1 MSTDEV
7 AVVYS
12 KNDDGSFVNGAQVF
26 YEMLDAFDIRDATGY
41 SGGNVLPLIDAFA
54 NPPKCTDGTHCQPIH
69 LHMHAN
75 ESCAGHSATAMART
89 LNHVGVCIVT
99 SGPGITNCVT
109 PIKDAAA
116 DSAPVLF
123 ISGQVA
129 QKAMGHESFQ
139 EVDAVAVTTPVTKW
153 SHLISDIKQLAW
165 TINRAFKVML
175 NERPGP
181 VHLDVPKDI
190 LTAKLPM
197 EFDPFIKKRFN
208 RPPDVESNPLGCTLS
223 RSYINLARS
232 TKVCGPDGSMTL
244 LKASRGS
251 ARTASQY
258 DLNEPMPAVNIL
270 ATSPHPSP
278 PTLAY
283 QNSDELMQN
292 LIRQEYDELNK
303 DVDELYPDSSHNDST
318 NTLNLFNV
326 TSAPGQ
332 TENIDGNILGC
343 APDIALNIP
352 KLIALLKM
360 AKKPIIHVGNGAKAA
375 ASVVRQLIKHLHIP
389 ATCTMHGLGVI
400 SAEDPLMLH
409 WIGMNGAIYAN
420 KAIMASDLII
430 NLGARFDDRSIGS
443 VSTFGAEA
451 RRAAQEMRGGIVH
464 VDISSEQFGKSGVYA
479 HLNIRAD
486 VGVVAS
492 QLLSQCPPMIHDQW
506 VDQVMSWKVE
516 FPMTLPVSK
525 NDEIYGPHIVD
536 AVNRW
541 CKKSDSSGN
550 TIITTGVGNHQMYA
564 CQFYDYVEPN
574 QLCSSG
580 GLGTMGVGLPFAIGA
595 AIANPQCQVVNFDG
609 DGSFNMT
616 YNDLSTLMRYKTK
629 RVKIFIFND
638 SHLSMVA
645 MWQEFF
651 NEGREFIVDNTN
663 PDYVLLGAAHGIKA
677 IKIDNINHLDDLID
691 EAMSHHGPCLV
702 DCRVL
707 KGHVFPLVIPGTSLN
722 NQYHDLE
729 HMLSTM
735 GSVNQ
740 NISPG

>member
-1 MSTDEV
+1 MDSV
-7 AVVYS
+7 IFS
-12 KNDDGSFVNGAQVF
+12 KNDDGTFVNGAQVF

-54 NPPKCTDGTHCQPIH
+54 NPPKCVDGSNCQPIH

-129 QKAMGHESFQ
+129 RGAMGHESFQ

-197 EFDPFIKKRFN
+197 EFDPFIKRRTN
-208 RPPDVESNPLGCTLS
+208 RPVGVESNPLGCTLS

-244 LKASRGS
+244 LSASRDNARS
-251 ARTASQY
+251 ASHLA
-258 DLNEPMPAVNIL
+258 LNEPSIL
-270 ATSPHPSP
+270 ASSPSREHLPQLRHS
-278 PTLAY
+278 
-283 QNSDELMQN
+283 NSDELMQS
-292 LIRQEYDELNK
+292 LIRHEYDDLNK
-303 DVDELYPDSSHNDST
+303 YTDKDEEAEELHRMVVTPCSPAARTCSPAASTQSH
-318 NTLNLFNV
+318 
-326 TSAPGQ
+326 
-332 TENIDGNILGC
+332 NIDGNILGC

-352 KLIALLKM
+352 KLVSLLRM
-360 AKKPIIHVGNGAKAA
+360 AKRPIIHVGNGAKAA
-375 ASVVRQLIKHLHIP
+375 ASIVRQLIKHLHVP
-389 ATCTMHGLGVI
+389 VTCTMHGLGVV
-400 SAEDPLMLH
+400 SADDPLMLH

-420 KAIMASDLII
+420 KAVMAADLII

-443 VSTFGAEA
+443 VGTFGEEA
-451 RRAAQEMRGGIVH
+451 RKAAQEMRGGIVH

-492 QLLSQCPPMIHDQW
+492 QLLSQCPPMVHDEW
-506 VDQVMSWKVE
+506 VEQVMQWKSE
-516 FPMTLPVSK
+516 FPMALPVTK
-525 NDEIYGPHIVD
+525 NGELYGPHIVD

-541 CKKSDSSGN
+541 CKKSNTSDN

-564 CQFYDYVEPN
+564 CQFFDYVEPN

-595 AIANPQCQVVNFDG
+595 GIANRDCQIVNFDG

-616 YNDLSTLMRYKTK
+616 YNDLSTLMRYKDLK
-629 RVKIFIFND
+629 VKIFIFND

-651 NEGREFIVDNTN
+651 NEGREFIVHNSN
-663 PDYVLLGAAHGIKA
+663 PDYVQLSTAHGIKA
-677 IKIDNINHLDDLID
+677 IKIEKIDELDTLID
-691 EAMSHHGPCLV
+691 EAMSHPGPCLI

-722 NQYHDLE
+722 QQYHNLE